1 MSYIIIATIAFF
13 GILNIITIWF
23 FSRLMITSLINRVN
37 QLDSTLAEAL
47 QTVVGSGIGDNEP
60 INPIQMMIAE
70 LIKDKIQASGN
81 KPNIELLKDQS
92 GKFV

>member
-1 MSYIIIATIAFF
+1 
-13 GILNIITIWF
+13 
-23 FSRLMITSLINRVN
+23 MITSLINRVN

>member
-1 MSYIIIATIAFF
+1 
-13 GILNIITIWF
+13 
-23 FSRLMITSLINRVN
+23 MITSLINRVN

-70 LIKDKIQASGN
+70 LIKDRIQNSTN